1 MATESK
7 DVPVKSGKDAQ
18 TSYPITS
25 LRQEVDRLFDS
36 FMTGRSGFGRWMD
49 TAPFMS
55 FPQPRFALS
64 PDVDFSETDGGYK
77 ISAELPGLDEKD
89 IELTLSD
96 NVLMLKGEKKE
107 EREEKDK
114 GYYLSERSYGTFQ
127 RAFRLP
133 NDVDAT
139 KIDTKF
145 SKGVLTVNLPKSA
158 EAKAKTRKIEV
169 KPA

>member
-1 MATESK
+1 MATESTNI
-7 DVPVKSGKDAQ
+7 PVNKGKEAQ
-18 TSYPITS
+18 TNYPITS
-25 LRQEVDRLFDS
+25 LRQEVDRLFDN
-36 FMTGRSGFGRWMD
+36 FMSGWPGFSRWTD
-49 TAPFMS
+49 TVPFMN
-55 FPQPRFALS
+55 FPQSRFALS

-77 ISAELPGLDEKD
+77 ITAELPGLDEKD
-89 IELTLSD
+89 IELTLAD
-96 NVLMLKGEKKE
+96 NVLTLKGEKKE

-133 NDVDAT
+133 NDVDAA
-139 KIDTKF
+139 KIDTKS

-169 KPA
+169 KST